1 MEGFE
6 GLWFDCETGDQ
17 GVTSVEQVKIL
28 RSNLIVTSNTTVY
41 ETFCEVATAMY
52 KGVIADQTSSP
63 LSASKTTENALDLT
77 PNRNSMLM
85 CYPHTL
91 SDSKSQ

>member
-28 RSNLIVTSNTTVY
+28 RCNLIVVTSSTTVY
-41 ETFCEVATAMY
+41 ETFYEVATAIY
-52 KGVIADQTSSP
+52 RGVIADQISNP
-63 LSASKTTENALDLT
+63 LSALETTENELDLT

-85 CYPHTL
+85 
-91 SDSKSQ
+91 

>member
-28 RSNLIVTSNTTVY
+28 RSNLIVVTSNTTVY
-41 ETFCEVATAMY
+41 RTFCRVVTTTCRSHN
-52 KGVIADQTSSP
+52 ADHRSGP
-63 LSASKTTENALDLT
+63 LSASESIENELDLT
-77 PNRNSMLM
+77 PNKN
-85 CYPHTL
+85 
-91 SDSKSQ
+91 

>member
-28 RSNLIVTSNTTVY
+28 RSNLIVVTSNTTVY
-41 ETFCEVATAMY
+41 ETFC
-52 KGVIADQTSSP
+52 
-63 LSASKTTENALDLT
+63 
-77 PNRNSMLM
+77 
-85 CYPHTL
+85 
-91 SDSKSQ
+91 